1 MSGWPVRRA
10 APLFIGVV
18 VCLIGLS
25 REASGQDVG
34 VVSGQVVDASNGE
47 PVSGVLVQIA
57 GTIPFVS
64 NGEGYF
70 VLRDVPAG
78 AHALEVS
85 HIGYGDHAEFIA
97 VQADRELSLTVRMS
111 PQAIELERFVV
122 EVSSELEERR
132 RSSGNSVNE
141 IQREEIEA
149 AARTGM
155 GLTDLLQTSMP
166 GAMASQTG
174 RATSCVQYRAIR
186 TGGTSACREVSV
198 VLDGVQVASPAYI
211 YQTLPLSDIE
221 RIEMMSP
228 GQAGL
233 RYGMAAGQ
241 GVLVIETK
249 RGEVRQRSD
258 LSRFVTGFQW
268 VDETAPYRWSGVLG
282 KSAVTN
288 ALLVAAALSLSEN
301 CFFSPEVGSL
311 GLRTRC
317 NGFHTASL
325 GVLSV
330 GLPAIVG
337 GYVANRSGESITTRG
352 RIAPTALAAGM
363 ILTGGY
369 LLVIQGGDVSRT
381 AGYAVL
387 AGGVP
392 VTLALAD
399 RIFRVLLDS

>member
-1 MSGWPVRRA
+1 MNGWPRRGRA
-10 APLFIGVV
+10 QLLIAVMLGMLAGVHEV
-18 VCLIGLS
+18 
-25 REASGQDVG
+25 AGQETG
-34 VVSGQVVDASNGE
+34 IVSGRVVDAADGR
-47 PVSGVLVQIA
+47 PIPGVLVEIA
-57 GTIPFVS
+57 GAVPFVS
-64 NGEGYF
+64 DAQGYF
-70 VLRDVPAG
+70 ALRNVSAG
-78 AHALEVS
+78 AHALTVS

-97 VQADRELSLTVRMS
+97 VEAGREISLTVRIS
-111 PQAIELERFVV
+111 VQAIELERFVV

-155 GLTDLLQTSMP
+155 GLTELLQTSMP
-166 GAMASQTG
+166 GTMASQTG

-186 TGGTSACREVSV
+186 TGGGSGCREVSV

-211 YQTLPLSDIE
+211 YQTLPLNDIQ

-249 RGEVRQRSD
+249 RGEARRNSD
-258 LSRFVTGFQW
+258 ASRFVTGFNW
-268 VDETAPYRWSGVLG
+268 IDEGTPYRWYDVLG
-282 KSAVTN
+282 TSALTN
-288 ALLVAAALSLSEN
+288 ALLVAAALTLADDCLS
-301 CFFSPEVGSL
+301 SPEVGSL

-317 NGFHTASL
+317 NGLHTAAL

-330 GLPAIVG
+330 GLPAIAG
-337 GYVANRSGESITTRG
+337 GYVANRYGRSPTTRG

-363 ILTGGY
+363 VLTGGY